1 MTNTTNFNLIEY
13 EGSDLFNP
21 LSVENVNMQRVDL
34 ALKQVQELGVGTAA
48 EVVSGTVHALT
59 RQFPDNKVITFKA
72 TGKWKAGDT
81 VTVDGVQVSVLTP
94 AGTTPPEGA
103 WIIGSS
109 VLGILVDT
117 LLTVYV
123 AGAAGDSGPIDA
135 DTLEGHSADYFA
147 TADQLNTKANKS
159 TASSVQL
166 TVAGWTVSG
175 TGYQQIA
182 TVAQVDANTNL
193 VISPSANS
201 FEAAVAAQI
210 RATAQAQNQVT
221 FYATS
226 IPDQSVYMNIIN
238 LG

>member
-21 LSVENVNMQRVDL
+21 LSVENVNMQRIDA
-34 ALKQVQELGVGTAA
+34 ALKQVQALGVGTAT

-59 RQFPDNKVITFKA
+59 REHPDIKTITFKA
-72 TGKWKAGDT
+72 TGKWKSGDT
-81 VTVDGVQVSVLTP
+81 MTIDGAQVSVLTP

-117 LLTVYV
+117 LLTVFV
-123 AGAAGDSGPIDA
+123 AGAADSGPVDA
-135 DTLEGHSADYFA
+135 DTLDGHNADYFA
-147 TADQLNTKANKS
+147 TAAQLDTKANKS
-159 TASSVQL
+159 AGSSVQL
-166 TVAGWTVSG
+166 TVAGWTVLG
-175 TGYQQIA
+175 DGYQQIV
-182 TVAQVDANTNL
+182 TVAQVDENTNL
-193 VISPSANS
+193 VVSPSANS
-201 FEAAVAAQI
+201 FDAAVAAQI
-210 RATAQAQNQVT
+210 RPTAQAQNQVT

-226 IPDQSVYMNIIN
+226 VPEQSVYMNIIR

>member
-34 ALKQVQELGVGTAA
+34 ALKQVEVLGVGTAT

-59 RQFPDNKVITFKA
+59 RQKPDNKVITFKA
-72 TGKWKAGDT
+72 TGKWKSGDT
-81 VTVDGVQVSVLTP
+81 MTIDGTQVSVLTP
-94 AGTTPPEGA
+94 GGTTPPDGA

-117 LLTVYV
+117 LLTVFV
-123 AGAAGDSGPIDA
+123 AGAADSGPIDA
-135 DTLEGHSADYFA
+135 DTLDGHTADYFA
-147 TADQLNTKANKS
+147 TAEQLATKANKS
-159 TASSVQL
+159 TSSSVQL
-166 TVAGWTVSG
+166 TVAGWQVSG
-175 TGYQQIA
+175 EGYQQIV

-201 FEAAVAAQI
+201 FDAAVTAQI
-210 RATAQAQNQVT
+210 RATTQAQNQVT

-226 IPDQSVYMNIIN
+226 IPEQSVYMNIIN

>member
-1 MTNTTNFNLIEY
+1 MTNTINFNLIEY

-34 ALKQVQELGVGTAA
+34 AMKQVQELGVGTAT

-59 RQFPDNKVITFKA
+59 RQLPDNKVITFKA

-109 VLGILVDT
+109 VLGILTDT
-117 LLTVYV
+117 LLTVFV
-123 AGAAGDSGPIDA
+123 TGASEDSGPIDA
-135 DTLEGHSADYFA
+135 DTLEGHNADYFA
-147 TADQLNTKANKS
+147 TVAQLETKANKS
-159 TASSVQL
+159 TGSSVQL

-175 TGYQQIA
+175 AGYQQIV

-201 FEAAVAAQI
+201 FDAAVAAQI
-210 RATAQAQNQVT
+210 RATVQAQNQVT

>member
-13 EGSDLFNP
+13 EGSDIFNP
-21 LSVENVNMQRVDL
+21 LSVENVNMQRVDA
-34 ALKQVQELGVGTAA
+34 ALKQVQELGVGTAT

-59 RQFPDNKVITFKA
+59 RQIPDNKVITFKA
-72 TGKWKAGDT
+72 TGRWNTGDT
-81 VTVDGVQVSVLTP
+81 VTVDGTQVSVLTP
-94 AGTTPPEGA
+94 AGTTPLDGA

-117 LLTVYV
+117 LLTVFV
-123 AGAAGDSGPIDA
+123 AGMADSGPIDA
-135 DTLEGHSADYFA
+135 DTLDGHAADYFA
-147 TADQLNTKANKS
+147 TAAQLETKANKS
-159 TASSVQL
+159 TGSSVQL

-175 TGYQQIA
+175 EGYQQIA
-182 TVAQVDANTNL
+182 TVAQIDANTNL

-201 FEAAVAAQI
+201 FEAAVTAQI
-210 RATAQAQNQVT
+210 RATAQGQNQVT

>member
-34 ALKQVQELGVGTAA
+34 ALKQVQELGVGTAT

-117 LLTVYV
+117 LLTVFV
-123 AGAAGDSGPIDA
+123 TGASEDSGPIDA
-135 DTLEGHSADYFA
+135 DTLEGHSAAYFA
-147 TADQLNTKANKS
+147 TAEQLATKANKS
-159 TASSVQL
+159 TGSSVQL

-175 TGYQQIA
+175 EGYQQIV

-201 FEAAVAAQI
+201 FDAAVKAQI
-210 RATAQAQNQVT
+210 RATTQAQNQVT

>member
-34 ALKQVQELGVGTAA
+34 ALKQIQALGVGTAT

-59 RQFPDNKVITFKA
+59 RQLPDNKVITFKA

-117 LLTVYV
+117 LLTVFV
-123 AGAAGDSGPIDA
+123 TGASEDSGPIDA

-147 TADQLNTKANKS
+147 TAEQLATKANKS
-159 TASSVQL
+159 TGSSVQL
-166 TVAGWTVSG
+166 TVAGWQVSG
-175 TGYQQIA
+175 EGYQQIA

-201 FEAAVAAQI
+201 FDAAVSAQI

-238 LG
+238 LW

>member
-1 MTNTTNFNLIEY
+1 MRNTEFFNLIEY

-21 LSVENVNMQRVDL
+21 LSVENVNAQRIDA
-34 ALKQVQELGVGTAA
+34 ALKQVQNLGVGLAT

-59 RQFPDNKVITFKA
+59 RQQPDNKVFYFVA
-72 TGKWKAGDT
+72 TGNWQVGDT
-81 VTVDGVQVSVLTP
+81 VTVDGVQVSCKTP
-94 AGTTPPEGA
+94 AGVTPPAGA
-103 WIIGSS
+103 WVINSAILG
-109 VLGILVDT
+109 VLQGT

-123 AGAAGDSGPIDA
+123 TAAAEAGEIDA
-135 DTLEGHSADYFA
+135 DTLQGHPADYFA
-147 TADQLNTKANKS
+147 TAAALDAKANKS
-159 TASSVQL
+159 TGSSVQL

-175 TGYQQIA
+175 TGYQQIV

-201 FEAAVAAQI
+201 FDAAVEAQI
-210 RATAQAQNQVT
+210 RATTQAQNQVT

-226 IPDQSVYMNIIN
+226 IPEQSVYMNIIN

>member
-34 ALKQVQELGVGTAA
+34 AMKQVQELGVGTAT

-59 RQFPDNKVITFKA
+59 RQLPDNKVITFKA

-81 VTVDGVQVSVLTP
+81 VTVDGTQVSVLTP

-117 LLTVYV
+117 LLTVFV
-123 AGAAGDSGPIDA
+123 TGASEDSGPIDA

-147 TADQLNTKANKS
+147 TAEQLATKANKS
-159 TASSVQL
+159 TGSSVQL

-182 TVAQVDANTNL
+182 TVAQVDAKTNL

-201 FEAAVAAQI
+201 FDAAVAAQI
-210 RATAQAQNQVT
+210 RATTQAQNQVT
-221 FYATS
+221 FYAAS

>member
-34 ALKQVQELGVGTAA
+34 ALKQVQELGVGTAT

-59 RQFPDNKVITFKA
+59 RQMPDNKVITFKA

-117 LLTVYV
+117 LLTVFV
-123 AGAAGDSGPIDA
+123 TGASEDSGPIDA
-135 DTLEGHSADYFA
+135 DTLNGHNADYFA
-147 TADQLNTKANKS
+147 TAAALDAKANKS
-159 TASSVQL
+159 TGSSVQL

-193 VISPSANS
+193 VISPSENS
-201 FEAAVAAQI
+201 FDAAVKAQI
-210 RATAQAQNQVT
+210 RATTQAQNQVT

>member
-34 ALKQVQELGVGTAA
+34 ALKQVQELGVGTAT

-59 RQFPDNKVITFKA
+59 RQLPDNKVITFKA

-94 AGTTPPEGA
+94 AGVTPPEGA

-117 LLTVYV
+117 LLTVFV
-123 AGAAGDSGPIDA
+123 AGAADSGPIDA

-147 TADQLNTKANKS
+147 TAEQLATKANKS
-159 TASSVQL
+159 TSSSVQL

-175 TGYQQIA
+175 DGYQQIA

-201 FEAAVAAQI
+201 FDAAVAAQI
-210 RATAQAQNQVT
+210 RATTQAQNQVT

>member
-21 LSVENVNMQRVDL
+21 LSVENVNMQRVDI

-72 TGKWKAGDT
+72 TSKWKAGDT

-117 LLTVYV
+117 LLTVFV
-123 AGAAGDSGPIDA
+123 SGAAGDSGPIDA
-135 DTLEGHSADYFA
+135 DTLDGHSADYFA
-147 TADQLNTKANKS
+147 TEEQLATKANKS
-159 TASSVQL
+159 TGSSVQL
-166 TVAGWTVSG
+166 TVAGWTVFG
-175 TGYQQIA
+175 EGYQQIA
-182 TVAQVDANTNL
+182 TVALVDANTNL

-201 FEAAVAAQI
+201 FDAAVAAQI

-226 IPDQSVYMNIIN
+226 IPEQSVYMNIIN